1 MCSLHHRRSQFARN
15 SISMSSLSSLNLST
29 PSESPSPPGIEL
41 GGSHMMLSM
50 QYLNPRR
57 PYKKPNFKSSNRN
70 LGEKCSNRDH
80 KDRDRRF
87 SGTFIPEHHM
97 IAMPTLATTNK
108 VQHCN
113 FFIQTCKAQLRFS
126 QYYGSFNFYWT
137 LHVCNIIMTIVIF
150 RPLISYA
157 LHKTF
162 KMH

>member
-1 MCSLHHRRSQFARN
+1 
-15 SISMSSLSSLNLST
+15 
-29 PSESPSPPGIEL
+29 
-41 GGSHMMLSM
+41 MMLSM

-108 VQHCN
+108 VQHCD
-113 FFIQTCKAQLRFS
+113 
-126 QYYGSFNFYWT
+126 FYRRPKKFTHTGMQRLIET
-137 LHVCNIIMTIVIF
+137 LIV
-150 RPLISYA
+150 L
-157 LHKTF
+157 
-162 KMH
+162 